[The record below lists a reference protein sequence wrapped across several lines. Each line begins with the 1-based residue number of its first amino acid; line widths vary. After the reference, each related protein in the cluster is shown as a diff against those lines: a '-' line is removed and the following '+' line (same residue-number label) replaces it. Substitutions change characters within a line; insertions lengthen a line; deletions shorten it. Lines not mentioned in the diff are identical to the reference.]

1 MNSIIEL
8 LKKFTLTQR
17 CALVGLF
24 FLGGIVV
31 SQLLEKQQLA
41 EKFAVLLYYALC
53 IATFSALT
61 EHHHQKITQYFTK
74 YINKIDTITEQKQY
88 RWTYAC
94 YLVFVVVMIQKYW
107 FTDWVTFLTLVMGW
121 LIIYFS
127 WYYFFILSIMYILI
141 IPYLWEVN
149 TTDLHYWIAYF
160 VCWIITTFIMTKK
173 FFK

>member
-94 YLVFVVVMIQKYW
+94 YLVFVVVMIQKY
-107 FTDWVTFLTLVMGW
+107 
-121 LIIYFS
+121 
-127 WYYFFILSIMYILI
+127 
-141 IPYLWEVN
+141 
-149 TTDLHYWIAYF
+149 
-160 VCWIITTFIMTKK
+160 
-173 FFK
+173 